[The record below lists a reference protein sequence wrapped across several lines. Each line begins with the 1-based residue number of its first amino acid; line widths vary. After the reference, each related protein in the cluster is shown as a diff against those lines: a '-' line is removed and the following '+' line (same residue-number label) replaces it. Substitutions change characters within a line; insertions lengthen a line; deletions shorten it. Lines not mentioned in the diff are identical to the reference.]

1 MHSDTNTEARED
13 VHSFPSCDDSNWQVP
28 EFDVLDL
35 GSKQH
40 KFVLVI
46 PVLNEG
52 QRIQGQLRNLA
63 ALNHPIDIIIADG
76 GSTDGSLEADFLRE
90 VGVRARLTKTG
101 PGKLSA
107 QLRMAYAW
115 ALRQGYEG
123 IVTVDG
129 NGKDG
134 MEAMPLFLEKLSN
147 GYDYVQGSRYH
158 TDGAHENTPLERT
171 MANRMIHAPVLS
183 LASGT
188 KLTDT
193 TNGYRG
199 YSARFLMNPAV
210 QPFRNVFDAYELL
223 FYLSVR
229 AGQLGLRVTEVPV
242 SRSYPRSGKTP
253 TKIAG
258 FSGKLK
264 ILKQTLAAAL
274 GSFSPKD

>member
-1 MHSDTNTEARED
+1 MYPESYTEIQDTA
-13 VHSFPSCDDSNWQVP
+13 PSLPAVDDAKWNVP
-28 EFDVLDL
+28 EFDTLEL
-35 GSKQH
+35 CPKQH
-40 KFVLVI
+40 DFVLVI

-52 QRIQGQLRNLA
+52 GRIQGQLRKLA
-63 ALNHPIDIIIADG
+63 ALGHPIDIIIADG
-76 GSTDGSLEADFLRE
+76 GSTDGSLEETFLQD

-101 PGKLSA
+101 SGKLSA

-115 ALRQGYEG
+115 ALRQGYKG

-134 MEAMPLFLEKLSN
+134 MEAVSLFLQRLED
-147 GYDYVQGSRYH
+147 GYDYIQGSRYH
-158 TDGAHENTPLERT
+158 PDGAHENTPLERT
-171 MANRMIHAPVLS
+171 VANRMIHAPMLS

-199 YSARFLMNPAV
+199 YSARYLLNPAV
-210 QPFRNVFDAYELL
+210 QPFREVFNAYELL

-229 AGQLGLRVTEVPV
+229 AGQLGLRVTEIPV

-264 ILKQTLAAAL
+264 ILQQTLAAAL
-274 GSFSPKD
+274 GRFTPKS

>member
-1 MHSDTNTEARED
+1 MSPSTDTEYQDAA
-13 VHSFPSCDDSNWQVP
+13 PSLAAVDDASWQVP
-28 EFDVLDL
+28 DFDSLELSPKLHDA
-35 GSKQH
+35 
-40 KFVLVI
+40 VLVI

-52 QRIQGQLRNLA
+52 KRIQGQLRNLA

-76 GSTDGSLEADFLRE
+76 GSTDGSLEEDFLRD

-115 ALRQGYEG
+115 ALKQGYQG

-134 MEAMPLFLEKLSN
+134 MDAVPLFLQKLSE

-158 TDGAHENTPLERT
+158 PDGAHKNTPLERT
-171 MANRMIHAPVLS
+171 VANRMIHAPMLS
-183 LASGT
+183 LASGS

-193 TNGYRG
+193 TNGYRA
-199 YSARFLMNPAV
+199 YSASYLLNLAV
-210 QPFRNVFDAYELL
+210 QPFRDVFNAYELL

-242 SRSYPRSGKTP
+242 SRSYPKSGKTP

-264 ILKQTLAAAL
+264 ILQQTLAAAL
-274 GSFSPKD
+274 GRYSP